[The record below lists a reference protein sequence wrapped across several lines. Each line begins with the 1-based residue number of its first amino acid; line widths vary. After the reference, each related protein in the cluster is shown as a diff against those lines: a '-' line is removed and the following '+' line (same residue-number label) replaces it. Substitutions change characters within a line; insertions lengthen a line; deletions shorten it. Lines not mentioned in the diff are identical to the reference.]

1 MIKPLDIHLDTE
13 AGLATDIPPEQACL
27 RVTTETGALRSPSH
41 SCVLPPSNLVSSAP
55 CCVGRAA
62 CPRCESGA
70 KSLSPRPLFGL
81 GNAPALPS
89 LLAKPVAFVLA
100 AKLQTCV
107 PLPTL
112 LKPLGVGAPRMLK
125 SNSIQRMANQ
135 VATGL
140 ITQKA
145 KMPTTR
151 ECHVKSA
158 SLLTHMYVALL
169 SVLMGATDGLSL
181 GSIIFPHDDN
191 HPNKEYRSLGMSLG
205 LLTAFVCNFAS
216 CMTSQIPHAVSG
228 AVMPA
233 IPLMAA
239 YFQTFGTEN
248 CATVMVAIPLITVCV
263 GLLTIAS
270 GYFKTQELVKACPFA
285 VFGGFIATMGV
296 QLLQLSL
303 NVAYGKF
310 KTVTSLGPDGLGAFA
325 DLAFWKFAGAPALVA
340 CFVFLAPRILPDKS
354 LSFLMPCSLFLLTL
368 VFYLVMFLQGGSI
381 DGAREEGWL
390 FDLMCRR
397 PAAFTFSRYGACTTV
412 KQFDGS

>member
-70 KSLSPRPLFGL
+70 KSLSPRPPFGL

-191 HPNKEYRSLGMSLG
+191 HPNNEYRSLGMSLG
-205 LLTAFVCNFAS
+205 LFTAFVCNFAS
-216 CMTSQIPHAVSG
+216 CVTSQIPHAVGG
-228 AVMPA
+228 AVMPI

-270 GYFKTQELVKACPFA
+270 GYFKLRN
-285 VFGGFIATMGV
+285 
-296 QLLQLSL
+296 LSKHVRL
-303 NVAYGKF
+303 PSSVDSSRLWVSNCS
-310 KTVTSLGPDGLGAFA
+310 SLASTWPMVSLRRS
-325 DLAFWKFAGAPALVA
+325 PAWDPMAWVLS
-340 CFVFLAPRILPDKS
+340 RILLSGSS
-354 LSFLMPCSLFLLTL
+354 LATPLWWHVLCFWLRGSCLTRVCRFSCHVPYSCLRWFSTWSCSYK
-368 VFYLVMFLQGGSI
+368 VAPSMAPERRAGYLI
-381 DGAREEGWL
+381 
-390 FDLMCRR
+390 
-397 PAAFTFSRYGACTTV
+397 
-412 KQFDGS
+412 